1 MDYSKTELYMLSHNV
16 DKNKDVYIGH
26 TTNWKNRKREHSY
39 NTRCISSK
47 KYYIKKYVYIRD
59 NDGWENWSMELI
71 ETYPCLSFYEAT
83 KRETY
88 WVKFYNAK
96 LNQTTPQRDI
106 KQYRIDAKE
115 KIQKTTHEYWE
126 KHKEYLIKK
135 RQEYKLANPE
145 ITKENHDKAYKKYF
159 EKNKEQI
166 REKCRLRAKEK
177 KTCDICG
184 NVVNMS
190 AMSRHKNSF
199 KCKNFIC
206 Q

>member
-1 MDYSKTELYMLSHNV
+1 MYIIHRMDYSRTELYILSHNV

-39 NTRCISSK
+39 NTRCISSN
-47 KYYIKKYVYIRD
+47 KYYTKKYVYIRD

-88 WVKFYNAK
+88 WVKFYN
-96 LNQTTPQRDI
+96 
-106 KQYRIDAKE
+106 E
-115 KIQKTTHEYWE
+115 VH
-126 KHKEYLIKK
+126 
-135 RQEYKLANPE
+135 
-145 ITKENHDKAYKKYF
+145 KKYF
-159 EKNKEQI
+159 EKNKEKI
-166 REKCRLRAKEK
+166 REKCRLRAKGK

-199 KCKNFIC
+199 TCKNFIC